1 MVAHLAS
8 HTQSLEHS
16 RRISASTD
24 GTRFS
29 QTVVLTVSCL
39 TNAIEMMAFHYALE
53 ALTFADAADI
63 NKFAFHEHV
72 DGERFAQLFSVA
84 FFETR
89 ELAHQ
94 FLRSRAG
101 LGKVAKFSLSGILLL
116 FLIET

>member
-1 MVAHLAS
+1 MVAHLAC

-16 RRISASTD
+16 RGVSASAN

-53 ALTFADAADI
+53 AFTFADAADI
-63 NKFAFHEHV
+63 NILAFHEHV
-72 DGERFAQLFSVA
+72 DGKGFAQLFSVA

-89 ELAHQ
+89 EFAHQ
-94 FLRSRAG
+94 LLRSRAG
-101 LGKVAKFSLSGILLL
+101 LGKVTLLGL
-116 FLIET
+116 GGVLHLLLIET